1 MPVRIP
7 MLFFACLP
15 LTACLGSNAAGVRIE
30 PLPAS
35 IAAPCPHPSRH
46 LSTGDWEIMAGRLGD
61 DLLACGAKLT
71 AAVKAYE
78 AVREAVGE

>member
-1 MPVRIP
+1 
-7 MLFFACLP
+7 
-15 LTACLGSNAAGVRIE
+15 
-30 PLPAS
+30 
-35 IAAPCPHPSRH
+35 
-46 LSTGDWEIMAGRLGD
+46 MAGRLGD